1 MTDSRSDIHTDIAD
15 DFQPTGVRHFLHR
28 LLRVRLA
35 ALGVVIILLLCFCAM
50 FAPLI
55 APHDPGAA
63 NGYRSLEGPSKD
75 YFWGTDHLG
84 RDIFSRFIYGSR
96 ISLFVAVCSIGI
108 TVLIAVPLGLVS
120 GYLGGR
126 IDTVFMRLM
135 DTLYAFPPM
144 LLALALV
151 AAMGPS
157 IFNVIIAVGIIMIPT
172 FARLARAQTLSIREQ
187 TYVIAARSVGV
198 STGRLLAKHIWPNI
212 TAAIIVQSSLGM
224 AGAILAE
231 SGLSYLGVGVRPP
244 IATWGVMLAEGF
256 PRLQS
261 HPWLSITPGM
271 AIFFT
276 ILSFNLVGDALR
288 DVLDPR
294 LRGVT

>member
-1 MTDSRSDIHTDIAD
+1 MESSSEIYEGIAD
-15 DFQPTGVRHFLHR
+15 DFRPKGIGHFLKR

-35 ALGVVIILLLCFCAM
+35 AFGGVIILLLFFCAL
-50 FAPLI
+50 FAPII
-55 APHDPGAA
+55 APSDPGAA
-63 NGYRSLEGPSKD
+63 DGYRALEGPSKD
-75 YFWGTDHLG
+75 YLLGTDHLG
-84 RDIFSRFIYGSR
+84 RDILSRLIFGSR

-126 IDTVFMRLM
+126 IDTGFMRLM

-157 IFNVIIAVGIIMIPT
+157 ISNVIIAVGIVMIPT

-187 TYVIAARSVGV
+187 TYVIAARTVGV
-198 STGRLLAKHIWPNI
+198 STARLLVRHIWPNI
-212 TAAIIVQSSLGM
+212 MAAIIVQTSLGM

-244 IATWGVMLAEGF
+244 IATWGVMLADGF
-256 PRLQS
+256 PHLES
-261 HPWLSITPGM
+261 NPWLSIIPGM
-271 AIFFT
+271 AIFLT
-276 ILSFNLVGDALR
+276 VLSLNLVGDALR

-294 LRGVT
+294 LRGVV